1 MKPVFPVLA
10 LFALRLLLAGLPLAA
25 QTDGSGAV
33 DRDAVF
39 AQQDFR
45 RGVQAYNRFTF
56 NEAILSFEK
65 ALSYKNAEPLI
76 LEWLGR
82 AYYRSGLED
91 TALRQWQ
98 TARSLYESTSDNA
111 LLLFGMIE
119 TIRNRRSLFPDLDE
133 FARYVEAGRYP
144 GTNGEL
150 ILYRQPSSVLPQADG
165 SVWTAA
171 YGSNEILRIDPNGII
186 RARLR
191 GPINGFDRPY
201 DLARAPD
208 GRLYVS
214 EYRGGR
220 VSVLDAQGR
229 WLSYLGSKGR
239 GPGQFVGPQNL
250 SVDEDG
256 YLYVVDFGNRRVSKF
271 SPDGDFLFSFGA
283 PVAGFTGFTSPT
295 GIAARRGEVFVAD
308 GLARRIYRFDQSGNY
323 VGIVLDSGLNGPESL
338 RFTLD
343 GRLLVADTN
352 RILLVD
358 PASTLVRE
366 LGGLGKGAVRI
377 LCADTDAN
385 GNILAANFEAG
396 EIAVMA
402 RMDDI
407 AAGFF
412 VQIERVVADK
422 FPEVTL
428 DLRVQD
434 RRRRPVLGLD
444 ERNFLLSEKGAAVAE
459 QNFLGAA
466 SLSRETDFSILVERS
481 PETQALIPDL
491 AVAVKDSAAA
501 ADRLISLVS
510 AGEQPVKE
518 SIDGPTALAAAAR
531 GNPAL
536 YGPGWRFDLGLR
548 LAATDLLP
556 GTQKRAVVFVGSGR
570 LGERAFGRYG
580 ISELAAYLAN
590 NGIVF
595 YAVIAGAQ
603 AAGAVDRELAYLCEQ
618 TGGQVLPL
626 YRSEGIGV
634 VLRRLRDV
642 PTGSYTLRYRS
653 RLPTNFGRAYLPIEA
668 EVYLLERSGRD
679 AGGYFAPLE

>member
-1 MKPVFPVLA
+1 MRRMLPVLA
-10 LFALRLLLAGLPLAA
+10 LAAIRILVAGTSLTA
-25 QTDGSGAV
+25 QTAGSGAV
-33 DRDAVF
+33 DRNTVF
-39 AQQDFR
+39 TNEEFR

-65 ALSYKNAEPLI
+65 ALSYKNTEPLI

-98 TARSLYESTSDNA
+98 TARSLYESTSENA

-144 GTNGEL
+144 GTNEEL

-165 SVWTAA
+165 STWVVA

-201 DLARAPD
+201 DLARGPD
-208 GRLYVS
+208 GRMYVS

-239 GPGQFVGPQNL
+239 SDGQFVGPQNL

-256 YLYVVDFGNRRVSKF
+256 YLYVVDFGNRRISKF
-271 SPDGDFLFSFGA
+271 SPDGAFLFSFGTA
-283 PVAGFTGFTSPT
+283 TTVFPGFRSPT
-295 GIAARRGEVFVAD
+295 GIAARRDEVFIAD
-308 GLARRIYRFDQSGNY
+308 GLARRIYRFDQNGNY
-323 VGIVLDSGLNGPESL
+323 LGILLDSGLNGPEGL
-338 RFTLD
+338 RFTVD

-358 PASTLVRE
+358 AASTLVRE

-396 EIAVMA
+396 EISVMA

-412 VQIERVVADK
+412 VQIERVVTDK
-422 FPEVTL
+422 FPEITL

-434 RRRRPVLGLD
+434 RRRRPVVGLD
-444 ERNFLLSEKGAAVAE
+444 ERNFMLSEKGAPVSE
-459 QNFLGAA
+459 QSFMGAA
-466 SLSRETDFSILVERS
+466 YLSRETDISILVERS
-481 PETQALIPDL
+481 PETKALIQDL

-518 SIDGPTALAAAAR
+518 RFSGTAGLASAAK

-536 YGPGWRFDLGLR
+536 YSPGWKFDLGLR

-556 GTQKRAVVFVGSGR
+556 GNQKRAVVFIGSGR

-580 ISELAAYLAN
+580 ISELASYLAN

-595 YAVIAGAQ
+595 YAVIAGAET
-603 AAGAVDRELAYLCEQ
+603 AGAVDRELQYLCDQ
-618 TGGQVLPL
+618 TGGEVLPL
-626 YRSEGIGV
+626 YRSEGVGV
-634 VLRRLRDV
+634 VLRRLQDV

-653 RLPTNFGRAYLPIEA
+653 QLPTNFGRAYLPVEA

-679 AGGYFAPLE
+679 ATGYFALLE